1 MNEKITVLFGE
12 DPAESAES
20 IRTELEKS
28 GIRCLACTNGID
40 LVRRAILKNPDVI
53 VVDVSLS
60 RMNGYQCARILRH
73 DPVTRNT
80 PIIHFGTTSSPV
92 DRYWSKVCGGDMF
105 LELPLENGELK
116 ASIHQ
121 LVLDGGARS
130 RPATSGNIIPEM
142 TDQSIL
148 GLATNL
154 LEQDLLRLNILKEIN
169 MVDTMGTSPGDLISA
184 LFAIINSLYPFF
196 SGSALL
202 IYDNHIDFYFCGNH
216 SSGMNRSSEI
226 KSLILDQLK
235 HHQDIHINLDD
246 IVDITIDSEISAP
259 SSHGSQDVY
268 VHIAEPQGPVNT
280 AFAFENV
287 HLEGYNREE
296 KSIFYLA
303 LDLVRGVIEKKIFF
317 RMNQEL
323 SLIDIATQGY
333 SITFFMEVLG
343 REMENA
349 VRHNYTITLFTMLFV
364 NFTTIIKDMD
374 SEQLK
379 DLIKAVQTSTLRS
392 MRKTDVVARWNQAN
406 FGFLLTHTPLEGSK
420 AVIVRV
426 KRNLLKDLA
435 GFGIDVQQVK
445 LDFGVC
451 QFNSARD
458 KTAEA
463 FFKNAMPRKKKI
475 RICNS

>member
-1 MNEKITVLFGE
+1 
-12 DPAESAES
+12 
-20 IRTELEKS
+20 
-28 GIRCLACTNGID
+28 
-40 LVRRAILKNPDVI
+40 
-53 VVDVSLS
+53 
-60 RMNGYQCARILRH
+60 
-73 DPVTRNT
+73 
-80 PIIHFGTTSSPV
+80 
-92 DRYWSKVCGGDMF
+92 MF

-121 LVLDGGARS
+121 LIPDGGARP

-169 MVDTMGTSPGDLISA
+169 MVDTMGSSPGDLISA
-184 LFAIINSLYPFF
+184 LFAIINSLYPFS

-202 IYDNHIDFYFCGNH
+202 IYENHIEFYFCGNH

-235 HHQDIHINLDD
+235 HHQDIHFNLDD
-246 IVDITIDSEISAP
+246 IVDIMIDSEISGP

-268 VHIAEPQGPVNT
+268 VHIGEPQGPVNT
-280 AFAFENV
+280 VLAFENI
-287 HLEGYNREE
+287 HLDGYNRDE

-303 LDLVRGVIEKKIFF
+303 LGLVRGGIEKKIFF
-317 RMNQEL
+317 CMNQEL

-364 NFTTIIKDMD
+364 NFTSIIRDMD
-374 SEQLK
+374 REQLSK
-379 DLIKAVQTSTLRS
+379 LLRAVQTSILRS

-406 FGFLLTHTPLEGSK
+406 FAFLLTHTALEGSRET
-420 AVIVRV
+420 IVRV
-426 KRNLLKDLA
+426 KKNLLSDLA
-435 GFGIDVQQVK
+435 GQRVDVRRIK
-445 LDFGVC
+445 LEFGVC
-451 QFNSARD
+451 QFNPARD

-463 FFKNAMPRKKKI
+463 FLKNAMPRKKK
-475 RICNS
+475 NQG

>member
-12 DPAESAES
+12 DPAEPDES

-28 GIRCLACTNGID
+28 GIRCLSCTNGID

-53 VVDVSLS
+53 VADVSLS
-60 RMNGYQCARILRH
+60 RMNGYQCARILRY

-105 LELPLENGELK
+105 LELPLENGDLM
-116 ASIHQ
+116 ASIHK
-121 LVLDGGARS
+121 LIPDGGART
-130 RPATSGNIIPEM
+130 RPAASGNIIPEM

-169 MVDTMGTSPGDLISA
+169 MVDTVGSTPGDLISS

-202 IYDNHIDFYFCGNH
+202 IYENHIDFYFCGNH
-216 SSGMNRSSEI
+216 STGVNRSSEI
-226 KSLILDQLK
+226 KALILDQLK
-235 HHQDIHINLDD
+235 NHQDLHINPDE
-246 IVDITIDSEISAP
+246 IVDIMIDSEISGP

-268 VHIAEPQGPVNT
+268 VHIGESQGSVNT
-280 AFAFENV
+280 ALAFENI

-349 VRHNYTITLFTMLFV
+349 VRHNYTITLFTMLFS
-364 NFTTIIKDMD
+364 NFSIITKDLD
-374 SEQLK
+374 SEQLSG
-379 DLIKAVQTSTLRS
+379 LLKAVQTSILRS

-406 FGFLLTHTPLEGSK
+406 FAFLLTHTALEGSK
-420 AVIVRV
+420 EAIVRV
-426 KRNLLKDLA
+426 KKNLLDDLA
-435 GFGIDVQQVK
+435 VLNIDVRRVK
-445 LDFGVC
+445 LNFGVC
-451 QFNSARD
+451 QFNPAWD

-463 FFKNAMPRKKKI
+463 FLKNAMPRKKK
-475 RICNS
+475 NQD

>member
-12 DPAESAES
+12 DPAEPDET

-28 GIRCLACTNGID
+28 GIRCLSCTNGID

-53 VVDVSLS
+53 VVDVALP
-60 RMNGYQCARILRH
+60 RMNGYQCARILRY

-80 PIIHFGTTSSPV
+80 PVIHFGTSSSPV
-92 DRYWSKVCGGDMF
+92 DRYWSKVCGGDVF
-105 LELPLENGELK
+105 LEIPFESGELK
-116 ASIHQ
+116 ACVHQ
-121 LVLDGGARS
+121 LILDAGARS

-169 MVDTMGTSPGDLISA
+169 MVDTISSSPGDLISA
-184 LFAIINSLYPFF
+184 LFAIINSLYPF
-196 SGSALL
+196 SLGAALL
-202 IYDNHIDFYFCGNH
+202 IYENHIDFYFCGNH
-216 SSGMNRSSEI
+216 SSRINRSAEI

-235 HHQDIHINLDD
+235 HHQDIHIKMDD
-246 IVDITIDSEISAP
+246 IVDTMIDSEISGTF
-259 SSHGSQDVY
+259 SHGSQDVY
-268 VHIAEPQGPVNT
+268 VHIGEPQGPVNT
-280 AFAFENV
+280 ALAFENV

-343 REMENA
+343 REMENST
-349 VRHNYTITLFTMLFV
+349 RHNYTITLFTMLFV
-364 NFTTIIKDMD
+364 NFTTITKDMD
-374 SEQLK
+374 SEELNG
-379 DLIKAVQTSTLRS
+379 LIKVIQTSTLRS

-435 GFGIDVQQVK
+435 GFGIDVQLVK
-445 LDFGVC
+445 LDFGVR

-463 FFKNAMPRKKKI
+463 FFKNAMPRKK
-475 RICNS
+475 NNQD